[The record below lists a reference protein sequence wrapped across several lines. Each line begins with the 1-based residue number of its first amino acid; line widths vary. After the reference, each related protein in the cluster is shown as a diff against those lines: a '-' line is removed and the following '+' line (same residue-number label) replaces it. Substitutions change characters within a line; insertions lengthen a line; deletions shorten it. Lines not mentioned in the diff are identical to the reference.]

1 MKMQLD
7 ELQEKFKGPIF
18 GMVYATDVAISGKE
32 DMKKMKSGQKML
44 LYGLNSDA
52 ISFRGMVKNRSS
64 ARTVTVTSE
73 LGGKLSDGYY
83 NILFF
88 SVKGKFAGISGAE
101 YLTFVTAQRIK
112 SKKSGDVI
120 SDYTYPNKKTMGL

>member
-32 DMKKMKSGQKML
+32 DMRKMKSGQKMI
-44 LYGLNSDA
+44 LYGLNNDA
-52 ISFRGMVKNRSS
+52 LSFRGMVKNRSS

-88 SVKGKFAGISGAE
+88 SVKGKFAGIPGAE
-101 YLTFVTAQRIK
+101 YLAFVTAQRIK